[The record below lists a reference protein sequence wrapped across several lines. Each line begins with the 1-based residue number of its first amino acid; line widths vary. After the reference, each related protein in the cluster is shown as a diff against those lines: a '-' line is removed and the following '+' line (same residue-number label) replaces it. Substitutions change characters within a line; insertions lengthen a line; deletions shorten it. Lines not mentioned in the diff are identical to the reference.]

1 MAAYSHATA
10 PVEGQE
16 TPVASPAETEPEP
29 PPYVAQAAETAPVE
43 EAAPPSFEYRPPV
56 RTPERIET
64 PSAASVDSAP
74 AVPESSTN
82 SISANRIPVEPVTAS
97 AAHGAVTPEIH
108 EVVTAGVEAAAVA
121 AATETGADH
130 HNIAQAVH
138 RVMERLKPELV
149 EEIMR
154 ELRPKK

>member
-1 MAAYSHATA
+1 L
-10 PVEGQE
+10 
-16 TPVASPAETEPEP
+16 
-29 PPYVAQAAETAPVE
+29 E
-43 EAAPPSFEYRPPV
+43 EAVQSFEYHPPV
-56 RTPERIET
+56 RTPEPVESPVAITESAAEAASANSVSVSSISSNAT
-64 PSAASVDSAP
+64 PSANAHQAASSDV
-74 AVPESSTN
+74 
-82 SISANRIPVEPVTAS
+82 
-97 AAHGAVTPEIH
+97 H

-154 ELRPKK
+154 ELRSRK

>member
-1 MAAYSHATA
+1 
-10 PVEGQE
+10 
-16 TPVASPAETEPEP
+16 
-29 PPYVAQAAETAPVE
+29 
-43 EAAPPSFEYRPPV
+43 V

-64 PSAASVDSAP
+64 ASAASVDSAP

-97 AAHGAVTPEIH
+97 AAHGAVAPEIH